1 MANRKEEIKE
11 LTDRLEEG
19 VREVFESGRYEE
31 YLRVM
36 SKFHHYSYRN
46 ILLYL
51 KQFTPNL
58 GLDSKKISID
68 LTTGA
73 KYNECMVLS

>member
-1 MANRKEEIKE
+1 MANRNEEIKE

-46 ILLYL
+46 ILLI
-51 KQFTPNL
+51 Q
-58 GLDSKKISID
+58 
-68 LTTGA
+68 
-73 KYNECMVLS
+73 MQ

>member
-1 MANRKEEIKE
+1 MADRKDQIKA

-46 ILLYL
+46 ILLIQMQKPYAAWVA
-51 KQFTPNL
+51 
-58 GLDSKKISID
+58 G
-68 LTTGA
+68 
-73 KYNECMVLS
+73 

>member
-1 MANRKEEIKE
+1 MANRNEEIKE

-46 ILLYL
+46 IL
-51 KQFTPNL
+51 
-58 GLDSKKISID
+58 
-68 LTTGA
+68 
-73 KYNECMVLS
+73 